1 MNTKMKRSTA
11 TWIWDFAG
19 EYRSRYV
26 LSVLSAVCGVICGI
40 LPYFVMANMIGD
52 LLGGC
57 RDTNIYLQHCLVM
70 ALLWVGRCGFHSIST
85 TLSHKATFA
94 VLGNIRKRVCEKLT
108 RVPLGTVLDM
118 PSGSVKNVLVERIDS
133 IETTMAHIIP
143 EFTSNLLVPIALL
156 VYLFVLDWRM
166 ALAVLATVP
175 IGFGCYAGMT
185 RGYAESYQNTG
196 LTHSQTL
203 MVMAQDLL
211 KQLNLT
217 AKDMEAVAVAAGPGS
232 FTGVR
237 IGVAAAKGF
246 AWGREIPC
254 VGTSTLESMA
264 LGLGAWQGYVCP
276 VMDARRSQVYNGLFH
291 VSGGNYARVQED
303 RAISLADLG
312 EELKILREPIFLVGD
327 GSNLC
332 YNTLLEKVPGL
343 VLPPEHRMHQR
354 AAGVALA
361 AERMLQEGGDF
372 SGAALMPNYLR
383 LSQAERERL
392 ERENSK

>member
-1 MNTKMKRSTA
+1 MKILAFET
-11 TWIWDFAG
+11 
-19 EYRSRYV
+19 
-26 LSVLSAVCGVICGI
+26 SAKAASAA
-40 LPYFVMANMIGD
+40 VMADGK
-52 LLGGC
+52 LL
-57 RDTNIYLQHCLVM
+57 
-70 ALLWVGRCGFHSIST
+70 
-85 TLSHKATFA
+85 
-94 VLGNIRKRVCEKLT
+94 
-108 RVPLGTVLDM
+108 
-118 PSGSVKNVLVERIDS
+118 
-133 IETTMAHIIP
+133 
-143 EFTSNLLVPIALL
+143 
-156 VYLFVLDWRM
+156 
-166 ALAVLATVP
+166 
-175 IGFGCYAGMT
+175 
-185 RGYAESYQNTG
+185 AECYQNTG

-217 AKDMEAVAVAAGPGS
+217 AKDMDAVAVAAGPGS

-276 VMDARRSQVYNGLFH
+276 VMDARRSQVYNALFH
-291 VSGGNYARVQED
+291 VSGGNYTRVQED

-354 AAGVALA
+354 AAGVAL
-361 AERMLQEGGDF
+361 EGWRMAKEGHTVSGQE
-372 SGAALMPNYLR
+372 LVPNYLR